1 MSNNQSAT
9 PADQDER
16 AQFSEWRAQW
26 NEWNDDL
33 NALVDWIEDFKAA
46 NPGVVNSRAILDM
59 AQHAYVAGRKEQ
71 REIDA
76 ARRPVG
82 QASPELF
89 AAARDFYNETVADPT
104 VRISCAS
111 PEQRDVVTT
120 AGERLRTALAAP
132 PAKAVD
138 LDAVRALLQRR
149 IEQWRSHL
157 PADPGAPGTREIE
170 TKGEHDY
177 NNDVRIYRE
186 GIAVMEEAVALIDS
200 HAGVE

>member
-16 AQFSEWRAQW
+16 AQWNEQW
-26 NEWNDDL
+26 NEWSDDL
-33 NALVDWIEDFKAA
+33 NAFLDWIDDFAAA
-46 NPGVVNSRAILDM
+46 NPGVVNSRAILHM
-59 AQHAYVAGRKEQ
+59 AQHAYVAGRKVQ

-82 QASPELF
+82 QASAELF

-120 AGERLRTALAAP
+120 AGERLRTALSAP

-138 LDAVRALLQRR
+138 LAPLVSELAEADREYAEAKKKYHTVSAKMGAAGGRASCKAAYDREVTAKARLDAAVRAL
-149 IEQWRSHL
+149 
-157 PADPGAPGTREIE
+157 
-170 TKGEHDY
+170 
-177 NNDVRIYRE
+177 
-186 GIAVMEEAVALIDS
+186 IDS
-200 HAGVE
+200 MAVGND